1 LPRLPLTVIL
11 LTVVIDAMGIGLI
24 LPVMPALLQEVTGTG
39 LGQAALWGGLLSTS
53 FAVMQFL
60 CGPGVGVL
68 SDRFGRRPVLIVSLA
83 VMAVD
88 YLVMALAGSVW
99 LLLAGRVV
107 GGITAATQSTALAA
121 IADMA
126 TEGQKAQG
134 FGLVGAAFGAGF
146 VLGPVIGGVLAEFG
160 TRAPFLAAAALAGA
174 NAVFAWAVLP
184 ETAPRAAGAPRRSL
198 NPFAAFRAMGRL
210 PGVARLLLLFFLYQ
224 VAFFVYPSVWA
235 YFTTARF
242 GWSPSMTGLS
252 LAVFGIGIALVQG
265 GLIRVIL
272 PVLGEARTVLFG
284 IGIALVQGGLIRVIL
299 PVLGE
304 ARTVLFGI
312 GFNACAFLAMSLV
325 TNGTLALILT
335 PLTALGAVVTPALQ
349 GMMSRAVA
357 EDRQGELQGVISAAG
372 AVAMILS
379 PLLMT
384 RVFAAFADPATPPF
398 LPGAPFLLSM
408 ALMGASAAVFL
419 WPARGPAAAR

>member
-1 LPRLPLTVIL
+1 MPRLPLTVIL

-24 LPVMPALLQEVTGTG
+24 LPVMPALLQEVTGSG
-39 LGQAALWGGLLSTS
+39 LGTAALWGGLLSTS

-83 VMAVD
+83 VMAAD

-99 LLLAGRVV
+99 LLLAGRIV

-121 IADMA
+121 IADMSPPDR
-126 TEGQKAQG
+126 KAQG

-174 NAVFAWAVLP
+174 NAVLAWAVLP
-184 ETAPRAAGAPRRSL
+184 ETAPRATGAPRRSL

-210 PGVARLLLLFFLYQ
+210 PGVGRLLGLFFLYQ

-235 YFTTARF
+235 FFTAARF

-272 PVLGEARTVLFG
+272 PW
-284 IGIALVQGGLIRVIL
+284 
-299 PVLGE
+299 LGE

-312 GFNACAFLAMSLV
+312 GFNACAFLAMAFV
-325 TNGTLALILT
+325 TDGTLALILT

-349 GMMSRAVA
+349 GMMSRTVP

-372 AVAMILS
+372 AMSMILS

-384 RVFAAFADPATPPF
+384 RVFAAFADPASPPF
-398 LPGAPFLLSM
+398 LPGAPFLVSM
-408 ALMGASAAVFL
+408 ALMGACAVVFL
-419 WPARGPAAAR
+419 WPARARSMAR

>member
-1 LPRLPLTVIL
+1 MAPMPRLPLTVIL

-39 LGQAALWGGLLSTS
+39 LGEAALWGGLLSTS

-83 VMAVD
+83 VMAAD

-99 LLLAGRVV
+99 LLLAGRII

-126 TEGQKAQG
+126 PEGQKAQG

-174 NAVFAWAVLP
+174 NAVLAWAVLP
-184 ETAPRAAGAPRRSL
+184 ETAPLSGGKPRRSL
-198 NPFAAFRAMGRL
+198 NPFAAFRAIGRL
-210 PGVARLLLLFFLYQ
+210 PGVGRLLGLFFLYQ

-272 PVLGEARTVLFG
+272 PWLGEARTVLFG
-284 IGIALVQGGLIRVIL
+284 L
-299 PVLGE
+299 
-304 ARTVLFGI
+304 
-312 GFNACAFLAMSLV
+312 GFNACAFLSMALV
-325 TNGTLALILT
+325 TNGTLALVLT

-384 RVFAAFADPATPPF
+384 RAFAAFADPSTPPF

-408 ALMGASAAVFL
+408 ALMGACAVVFL
-419 WPARGPAAAR
+419 WPARTTIAR